1 MSSVVSA
8 EKTSFVLQR
17 DIETLVGQLA
27 GHAIL
32 KGAAIR
38 LIRPRVRKYGGV
50 LYKLGSFLTASK
62 SVKEKNLKRTILFVL
77 CSPFECEQSIHFL
90 SRYFNNLNEQECYQ
104 EKSSVVI
111 GYAPKNNKVLCTFSL
126 LWLVQK
132 HCFAFVTRQISAKL
146 RGGVA
151 GYSGYF

>member
-17 DIETLVGQLA
+17 DIGALVGQLA

-50 LYKLGSFLTASK
+50 LSKLGSFLTASK
-62 SVKEKNLKRTILFVL
+62 SVKENNWHRPILFVL
-77 CSPFECEQSIHFL
+77 CSPFECEQSIYFVA
-90 SRYFNNLNEQECYQ
+90 RYFNNLNKQ